1 MYFPRDKALTRA
13 KFERIKLQWDG
24 RVGGCPLK
32 ESVVNEITI
41 KLQLPLYEGK
51 SHSIFQFRFLP
62 DSLRWPHRDFRDDS
76 FQFKISS
83 FNKCV
88 KLNLYLIYTKHKY
101 VNEVICT
108 G

>member
-1 MYFPRDKALTRA
+1 M
-13 KFERIKLQWDG
+13 
-24 RVGGCPLK
+24 CPLK

-51 SHSIFQFRFLP
+51 SGSIFQFRFPL

-76 FQFKISS
+76 FQFKISA

-88 KLNLYLIYTKHKY
+88 RFNLYLLYTKHQN
-101 VNEVICT
+101 VNEDNIIYP
-108 G
+108 